1 MSDTALE
8 DFNNMRE
15 FIESALNT
23 MRMELA
29 LQLKN
34 EKNAMQEQISPF
46 SARLSEIEALL
57 KADQP
62 DHAHEIEELGVK
74 LDEFKI
80 DYSSFKLSSMKTLA
94 SLTEIPG
101 LIGKTGKYFDLRAFI
116 ESSESL
122 LKKTE
127 EENEKA
133 RKTVSLL
140 QKKIDDLTQDNK
152 NLQKKMEKF
161 TVETIKTAF
170 FKFDTD
176 HAERTFL
183 LKNEISEVRLEKLT
197 GVAELKANANK
208 IVAEFEKIS
217 VFDAKLQTNFEE
229 NMSTLK
235 ELNSITES
243 KFKSI
248 EQEFR
253 TIQSKFTEVA
263 EFIKDVRF
271 KRNLNADIK
280 KSEFSAV
287 AKKLGSK
294 VAFAVL
300 SSSPKVTPV
309 EENAV
314 DNDLNLEEGQLTLNK
329 TMSVLLP
336 VKKKSFARKA
346 TGISVKTVKVSKKK
360 NSFDSDEKESKITLS
375 PLKSERQVRFDVENE
390 VISLETKNDDISPT
404 RNNENSQNNE
414 IGNEEFKLDQVEEK
428 KEEPKTVENKEKP
441 SSNKLV
447 KHTKTNS
454 LPTELIP
461 LIDNKVDKLNQI
473 KSTRTKENRIELNLP
488 LDGEVHRDLRDDKDS
503 EFKTF
508 PDVVTT
514 GNILKPLKF
523 EKNQGLK
530 TMRVTNQKWG
540 SIEKK
545 GSVGEIEKVRLRFS
559 DFTPKDHPSFLEKF
573 KTKHEKELAK
583 Q

>member
-183 LKNEISEVRLEKLT
+183 LKNEI
-197 GVAELKANANK
+197 
-208 IVAEFEKIS
+208 
-217 VFDAKLQTNFEE
+217 
-229 NMSTLK
+229 
-235 ELNSITES
+235 
-243 KFKSI
+243 
-248 EQEFR
+248 
-253 TIQSKFTEVA
+253 
-263 EFIKDVRF
+263 
-271 KRNLNADIK
+271 
-280 KSEFSAV
+280 
-287 AKKLGSK
+287 
-294 VAFAVL
+294 L
-300 SSSPKVTPV
+300 S
-309 EENAV
+309 
-314 DNDLNLEEGQLTLNK
+314 
-329 TMSVLLP
+329 
-336 VKKKSFARKA
+336 
-346 TGISVKTVKVSKKK
+346 
-360 NSFDSDEKESKITLS
+360 LS
-375 PLKSERQVRFDVENE
+375 
-390 VISLETKNDDISPT
+390 
-404 RNNENSQNNE
+404 
-414 IGNEEFKLDQVEEK
+414 
-428 KEEPKTVENKEKP
+428 
-441 SSNKLV
+441 
-447 KHTKTNS
+447 
-454 LPTELIP
+454 
-461 LIDNKVDKLNQI
+461 
-473 KSTRTKENRIELNLP
+473 
-488 LDGEVHRDLRDDKDS
+488 
-503 EFKTF
+503 
-508 PDVVTT
+508 
-514 GNILKPLKF
+514 
-523 EKNQGLK
+523 
-530 TMRVTNQKWG
+530 
-540 SIEKK
+540 
-545 GSVGEIEKVRLRFS
+545 
-559 DFTPKDHPSFLEKF
+559 
-573 KTKHEKELAK
+573 
-583 Q
+583 